1 MGLIDK
7 VTTALVKDA
16 LSNAAEGALDVTIKA
31 MDKAGNATET
41 LGNIVEKTIGDA
53 ATRHYKKEQKYM
65 DSMPGKLHLIIQR
78 GESRRKKFSVYNRN
92 EELMYYVQGKDDGDK
107 VNLHLYNSSNKECG
121 SVKKAML
128 AVRNPL
134 FHENKPADYLIEERG
149 YKTTTLKT
157 KRVSDREKYEI
168 QPQGWTIK
176 TKVFQWDFSIM
187 CGEKE
192 LIHVSR
198 RKDYDRPT
206 YIIDFE
212 DPKYEILGLL
222 ITLTLISRE

>member
-31 MDKAGNATET
+31 MDKAGNATQAV
-41 LGNIVEKTIGDA
+41 GSVVEKTIGDT

-65 DSMPGKLHLIIQR
+65 DAMPDKTILIIQKN
-78 GESRRKKFSVYNRN
+78 ESKQKKFSVYNRD
-92 EELMYYVQGKDDGDK
+92 EELMYYVQGKNDGDK
-107 VNLHLYNSSNKECG
+107 VNLHLYNVSKKECG
-121 SVKKAML
+121 TVKKSML

-134 FHENKPADYLIEERG
+134 FHENKPADYVIEING
-149 YKTTTLKT
+149 YKTATLKT

-176 TKVFQWDFSIM
+176 SKIFQWDFSIISV
-187 CGEKE
+187 EDE

-198 RKDYDRPT
+198 RKGYDNPT

-212 DPKYEILGLL
+212 DPKYEIIGLL